1 MESTTTPTS
10 NGQRTVVTGGVHHH
24 TNLQRPAYSCHG
36 WSPPPHQPPTASLQ
50 LSRVESTTTPTS
62 NGQPTVVTGGVHHHT
77 NLQRPAYS
85 CHGWSPPPHQPPTAS
100 VQLSGVEST
109 TTPTS
114 NGQPTVVTGG
124 VHHHTNLQRPAYSC
138 HGWSPPPH
146 QPPTPNSK
154 PTVVTGG
161 VHHHTN
167 LQRPAYSCHGLE
179 STTTPTSNGQPTVV
193 TGGVHHHT
201 NLQRPTVSLQLS
213 RVESTTTP
221 TSNGQRT
228 VVRGGVHH
236 HTNLQRP
243 AYSCHGWSPPPHQP
257 PTASLQLS
265 RVESTTTPT
274 SNGQPT
280 VVTGGVHHHTN
291 LQRPTLSLQLSRV
304 ESTTTPTSNA
314 PTVSLQLSR
323 VESTTTPTSNG
334 QRTVVRGGV
343 HHHTNLQRPAYSCH
357 GWSPPPHQP
366 PTASLQLSRVE
377 VHHHTNL
384 QRPAYSC
391 HGWSPPP
398 HQPPTA
404 SVQLSRVESTTT
416 PTSNGQ
422 RTVVTGG
429 VHHHTNLQRPAY
441 SCHGWSPPPHQPPTA
456 SLQLSRLESTTTP
469 TCNGQPTVV
478 TGGVHHH
485 TNLQRPAYSCHGW
498 SPPPHQPPTASV
510 QLSRVESTTT
520 PTSNGQ
526 PTVVTGGS
534 PPPHQPPTASLQLSR
549 VESTTTPA
557 SNGQP
562 TVVTGG
568 VHHHTNL
575 QRPAFHSTTP
585 SANGTFNHMVVG
597 HLWRENWYY
606 GYL

>member
-1 MESTTTPTS
+1 MQGAQAIYLSTLNDVTP
-10 NGQRTVVTGGVHHH
+10 N
-24 TNLQRPAYSCHG
+24 CK
-36 WSPPPHQPPTASLQ
+36 
-50 LSRVESTTTPTS
+50 
-62 NGQPTVVTGGVHHHT
+62 PTVVTGGVHHHT

-100 VQLSGVEST
+100 VQLT
-109 TTPTS
+109 
-114 NGQPTVVTGG
+114 
-124 VHHHTNLQRPAYSC
+124 
-138 HGWSPPPH
+138 
-146 QPPTPNSK
+146 
-154 PTVVTGG
+154 
-161 VHHHTN
+161 
-167 LQRPAYSCHGLE
+167 
-179 STTTPTSNGQPTVV
+179 
-193 TGGVHHHT
+193 
-201 NLQRPTVSLQLS
+201 

-228 VVRGGVHH
+228 VV
-236 HTNLQRP
+236 
-243 AYSCHGWSPPPHQP
+243 
-257 PTASLQLS
+257 
-265 RVESTTTPT
+265 
-274 SNGQPT
+274 
-280 VVTGGVHHHTN
+280 TGG
-291 LQRPTLSLQLSRV
+291 
-304 ESTTTPTSNA
+304 
-314 PTVSLQLSR
+314 
-323 VESTTTPTSNG
+323 
-334 QRTVVRGGV
+334 
-343 HHHTNLQRPAYSCH
+343 
-357 GWSPPPHQP
+357 
-366 PTASLQLSRVE
+366 

-441 SCHGWSPPPHQPPTA
+441 SCHGWRPPPHQPPTA
-456 SLQLSRLESTTTP
+456 SLQLSRVESTTTP
-469 TCNGQPTVV
+469 TSNGQPTVV

-526 PTVVTGGS
+526 PTVVTGGVHHHTNLQRSAYSCHGWS

-549 VESTTTPA
+549 VESTTTPT

-575 QRPAFHSTTP
+575 QRPAYSCHGWSPFDWTKPRPNRPICS
-585 SANGTFNHMVVG
+585 
-597 HLWRENWYY
+597 
-606 GYL
+606 